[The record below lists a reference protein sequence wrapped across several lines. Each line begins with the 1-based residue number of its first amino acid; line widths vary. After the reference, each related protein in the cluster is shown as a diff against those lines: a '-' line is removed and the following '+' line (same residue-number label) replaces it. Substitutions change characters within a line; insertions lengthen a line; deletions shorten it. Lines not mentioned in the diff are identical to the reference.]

1 MFSSATCHARSIA
14 CLILSTVFLPRSVS
28 LCDLFPLG
36 ITLCLSKQTAF
47 SQKQFL
53 YSLSS
58 PCHFSVLSSLCL
70 HLQLFVLSVI
80 LAYPVFVHVWITDQA
95 STSRFVS
102 ASSSFCLSSPKH
114 SQKVNSSFLDFP
126 LAKYRS
132 LPRHENS
139 SNTVEI
145 TFFFPSVKKKALL
158 ELEVTGWL
166 EMQIKNLQD

>member
-1 MFSSATCHARSIA
+1 MFDPF
-14 CLILSTVFLPRSVS
+14 TVFLPRSVS
-28 LCDLFPLG
+28 LCDPFPLG

-58 PCHFSVLSSLCL
+58 PCHFSVCL

-95 STSRFVS
+95 STSHFIS

-132 LPRHENS
+132 LPHHENS

-145 TFFFPSVKKKALL
+145 TFFPLCEKKALL
-158 ELEVTGWL
+158 ELEVTGCL
-166 EMQIKNLQD
+166 EMQIKSLQD

>member
-1 MFSSATCHARSIA
+1 MFDPF
-14 CLILSTVFLPRSVS
+14 TVFLPRSVS

-58 PCHFSVLSSLCL
+58 PCHFSVFSSLCL

-95 STSRFVS
+95 STSHFIS
-102 ASSSFCLSSPKH
+102 ASSSFCLSSPKR
-114 SQKVNSSFLDFP
+114 SQKMNSSFLDFP

-132 LPRHENS
+132 LPHHKKS
-139 SNTVEI
+139 SNTAEI
-145 TFFFPSVKKKALL
+145 TFFSLCEKKALL
-158 ELEVTGWL
+158 ELEVHDFRFYRTDCL
-166 EMQIKNLQD
+166 EMQIKSLQD